1 MEGEKCGSAGGGTSL
16 THDNLSDQLLNPLPC
31 LCTDRFFALNLL
43 QHMHLLPSCAP
54 QSLSSCTIT
63 WDASLTTAG
72 GQDAEGEN
80 AGSRHGDCGDEEPEP
95 AVAASYGDRHSAID
109 PLDARSSP
117 SRST

>member
-1 MEGEKCGSAGGGTSL
+1 
-16 THDNLSDQLLNPLPC
+16 
-31 LCTDRFFALNLL
+31 
-43 QHMHLLPSCAP
+43 MHLLPSCAP
-54 QSLSSCTIT
+54 QSLSSCTLT

-95 AVAASYGDRHSAID
+95 SVAASYGDRHSAVD

-117 SRST
+117 SRREAPTV